1 MQARLKVTIRKLKNK
16 LIARERERRRLRA
29 VIRRRDRHITRLIRE
44 RDELKK
50 RLTPTPVAHHHYPA
64 EMIALAIFIVVHANG
79 SLRCAAKT
87 VGYYARLMG
96 WDYGLPR
103 HATIDNWTRRLG
115 LYALDHVERKSG
127 KYLAIIDESIQIGR
141 EKCLLLLGVK
151 RSDDQS
157 HFAPL
162 TLPQVEVLGV
172 EVQNSWKTDQV
183 AEFIG
188 DRLAHHPDV
197 ELQYLISDQAPNLLG
212 ALAQLGLTVVGDC
225 THVIMNALK
234 KLLAEHLVFQ
244 QLTTFLGAY
253 RGRHLMSE
261 RSHLCPPT
269 LRDKDRFL
277 RIFVILDWMDRLDR
291 YWPELPDAHRQTL
304 QYLYTEPVAE
314 LLTTLR
320 QLRKIVSMVTRILKT
335 SGINHRSRQAWM
347 NRLAGLRADAT
358 LYPMADQLVG
368 VIDQYFDDHEELL
381 QKHDRLLCCSDIIE
395 TTFGH
400 YKNKGGMKV
409 ISSDV
414 LCLPLLAH
422 DIDVELVK
430 TGLQTVSQKMVDTWH
445 ENHTCDNRY
454 RVLRKLREQSKPV
467 TAEAG

>member
-16 LIARERERRRLRA
+16 LTAAGRERRRLRA
-29 VIRRRDRHITRLIRE
+29 LLRRRNRQIARLTRE

-87 VGYYARLMG
+87 VGYYAKLMG
-96 WDYGLPR
+96 WDYGAPR

-115 LYALDHVERKSG
+115 LYALDHLERKTG
-127 KYLAIIDESIQIGR
+127 KYIAIIDESIQIGR
-141 EKCLLLLGVK
+141 EKCLLLLGIK
-151 RSDDQS
+151 LADDRS

-162 TLPQVEVLGV
+162 TLQQVEVLGV
-172 EVQNSWKTDQV
+172 EVQNSWKTEQV

-188 DRLAHHPDV
+188 QRLDRHSDMD
-197 ELQYLISDQAPNLLG
+197 LQYLVSDRGGNLLG
-212 ALAQLGLTVVGDC
+212 ACAQLDLTVVFDC
-225 THVIMNALK
+225 THVLMNALK
-234 KLLAEHLVFQ
+234 KLLAEHPLLRQVTAFMG
-244 QLTTFLGAY
+244 TY
-253 RGRHLMSE
+253 RSRHLMSE

-277 RIFVILDWMDRLDR
+277 RIFVILDWVDRLDR
-291 YWPELPDAHRQTL
+291 YWPELPEAHRQTL
-304 QYLYTEPVAE
+304 QYLYTKPVGQ

-320 QLRKIVSMVTRILKT
+320 QLRKIVSSVTRILKT

-347 NRLAGLRADAT
+347 KRLAGLRAEAA
-358 LYPMADQLVG
+358 LHPMPEQLIG
-368 VIDQYFDDHEELL
+368 VIDQYFDKHEELL

-414 LCLPLLAH
+414 LYLPLLAQH
-422 DIDVELVK
+422 IDVELVK

-454 RVLRKLREQSKPV
+454 SILRRLREQSKPV
-467 TAEAG
+467 TAVA

>member
-1 MQARLKVTIRKLKNK
+1 MQAHLKVTIRKFKNK
-16 LIARERERRRLRA
+16 LTAAGRERRRLRA
-29 VIRRRDRHITRLIRE
+29 LLRRRDRQIARLTRE

-87 VGYYARLMG
+87 VGYYAKLMG
-96 WDYGLPR
+96 WDYGPPR

-115 LYALDHVERKSG
+115 LYALDHVERKTG

-151 RSDDQS
+151 LADDQS

-172 EVQNSWKTDQV
+172 EVQNSWKADQV
-183 AEFIG
+183 AGFIG
-188 DRLAHHPDV
+188 RRLDRHSDIEV
-197 ELQYLISDQAPNLLG
+197 QYMLSDQGGNLLG
-212 ALAQLGLTVVGDC
+212 ACAQRGLDVVSDC
-225 THVIMNALK
+225 THVLMNVLK
-234 KLLAEHLVFQ
+234 KLLAEHPILREVTAFMG
-244 QLTTFLGAY
+244 TY

-277 RIFVILDWMDRLDR
+277 RIFVILDWVDRLNR

-304 QYLYTEPVAE
+304 QYMYTEPVAE

-320 QLRKIVSMVTRILKT
+320 QLRKIISMVTRILKT

-347 NRLAGLRADAT
+347 NRLAGLRADIA
-358 LYPMADQLVG
+358 LHPMAEQLVG

-381 QKHDRLLCCSDIIE
+381 RKHDRLLCCSDIIE

-414 LCLPLLAH
+414 LYLPLLAH

-430 TGLQTVSQKMVDTWH
+430 TGLQAVSQKMVDIWH

-454 RVLRKLREQSKPV
+454 SILRKLREQSKPV
-467 TAEAG
+467 TAVA